1 LNSDAKLDKIEVENV
16 RMSLANNIS
25 ISNIDRAH
33 IWEWLR
39 QKDEERRAADLRY
52 ARWTLGASIVAAV
65 AGIAAV
71 IIGLIGLK

>member
-1 LNSDAKLDKIEVENV
+1 LNFDAELDKIGVENV

-33 IWEWLR
+33 IWEW
-39 QKDEERRAADLRY
+39 
-52 ARWTLGASIVAAV
+52 AV

>member
-1 LNSDAKLDKIEVENV
+1 LNSDAELDKIGVENV

-39 QKDEERRAADLRY
+39 QKDEERRAADLRH
-52 ARWTLGASIVAAV
+52 ARRAV